1 MTNNEDSMNK
11 QHTPGPW
18 AIQADPEHAGKHP
31 LHDNRYVTSARG
43 LVCALRDQPEQA
55 ADARLIA
62 AAPDLLRLAR
72 EAAENATIVADL
84 LATPGEASK
93 AELVS
98 VITAL
103 GARARAAIAKA
114 EG

>member
-1 MTNNEDSMNK
+1 MSK

-18 AIQADPEHAGKHP
+18 HVEPSPDRVHFDIRVDGVHLP
-31 LHDNRYVTSARG
+31 LTEAN
-43 LVCALRDQPEQA
+43 
-55 ADARLIA
+55 ARLIA

-103 GARARAAIAKA
+103 GAGARAAITKA

>member
-1 MTNNEDSMNK
+1 MSK

-18 AIQADPEHAGKHP
+18 HVEPSPDRVHFDIRVDGVHLP
-31 LHDNRYVTSARG
+31 LT
-43 LVCALRDQPEQA
+43 A
-55 ADARLIA
+55 ANARLIA

-103 GARARAAIAKA
+103 GAGARAAITKA

>member
-1 MTNNEDSMNK
+1 MTNNEDSMSR

-18 AIQADPEHAGKHP
+18 HVEPSPDRVHFDIRADGVHVPHGSGKGEA
-31 LHDNRYVTSARG
+31 N
-43 LVCALRDQPEQA
+43 
-55 ADARLIA
+55 ARLIA

-72 EAAENATIVADL
+72 EAAENAAIVADL

>member
-1 MTNNEDSMNK
+1 MSK

-18 AIQADPEHAGKHP
+18 TIEADRDWEGVGRRHA
-31 LHDNRYVTSARG
+31 LHDNRHVAAPSG
-43 LVCALRDQPEQA
+43 IVCDLRDQPAQA

-62 AAPDLLRLAR
+62 AAPHLLRLAR

-103 GARARAAIAKA
+103 GARARAAITKA